1 MRHRFTLALA
11 AASLLGCASRRS
23 PATIAASE
31 TEARSATPWQIAYT
45 IAMPD
50 PASHLYEVGIDIG
63 GVGGAPVELQL
74 PVWSPGRYARMD
86 FARNVQDF
94 AATGADGAPLR
105 WEKVAGSRWRVTP
118 GAGGDRV
125 RVRYRVFANDLSG
138 TFSVLDTL
146 HANWNGA
153 GVFMYAVG
161 HKPDPVTLRVDA
173 PAGWQ
178 LMNGEARDVAQ
189 RDFRFASYDILVDT
203 PTEIAPRLDI
213 DTFRVDGILYR
224 VVTHHEG
231 DQHGQR
237 ARFVRDHQRIVAYQ
251 NRVFGPPPIPM
262 YTFLHNVGF
271 PGGDGME
278 HLNSTQVIDSRRWG
292 ADSVPVLPGIGT
304 ASHEYFHVWNVKRM
318 RPAALGPFDYTQSIH
333 QPSLWVA
340 EGWTNYY
347 GDIALHR
354 AGVIDRAALYEEMGS
369 VVRLNL
375 EHPGRKERSARQAS
389 FDAPFFDGGAAPMKT
404 NARSTFFTYYVKGEG
419 LALALDL
426 MIRARTNGAKSLDD
440 VARLLRDRTWNAP
453 GTSYYLQGRGY
464 TEADVERAASDVAG
478 TDLGDWFARHVGGT
492 EDVDYRAL
500 FAPLGITLTATGEG
514 DQRRWVLADDPAA
527 TPAQLRVREGW
538 LTGR

>member
-1 MRHRFTLALA
+1 MRRSLVLALA
-11 AASLLGCASRRS
+11 TLTLAGCASRQGRERTGT
-23 PATIAASE
+23 ATGSEAEGAAAPY
-31 TEARSATPWQIAYT
+31 TIAYT

-50 PASHLYEVGIDIG
+50 PASHLYHVTID
-63 GVGGAPVELQL
+63 VADMRGAPLELHL

-94 AATGADGAPLR
+94 SATGPDGAPLR
-105 WEKVAGSRWRVTP
+105 WEKVAGSRWRVAPSTR
-118 GAGGDRV
+118 A

-153 GVFMYAVG
+153 GVFMYVVG
-161 HKPDPVTLRVDA
+161 HKPDPVTLRVEA

-178 LMNGEARDVAQ
+178 LMNGEARDVTQ
-189 RDFRFASYDILVDT
+189 RDFRFANYDILVDT
-203 PTEIAPRLDI
+203 PTEIAPRLDV
-213 DTFRVDGILYR
+213 DSFRVDGIVYR
-224 VVTHHEG
+224 VVTHHNG
-231 DQHGQR
+231 DQQGQR
-237 ARFVRDHQRIVAYQ
+237 ARFVRDHQRIVTYQ

-262 YTFLHNVGF
+262 YTVLHNVGF

-278 HLNSTQVIDSRRWG
+278 HLNSTQVIDRRRWT

-347 GDIALHR
+347 GTIALHR
-354 AGVIDRAALYEEMGS
+354 AGILDRAGIYDETAELIR
-369 VVRLNL
+369 VNL

-389 FDAPFFDGGAAPMKT
+389 FDAPFFDGGAAPMRT
-404 NARSTFFTYYVKGEG
+404 NAASTFFTYYVKGEG

-426 MIRARTNGAKSLDD
+426 MIRARTAGARSLDD
-440 VARLLRDRTWNAP
+440 VARLLRDRTWHAP
-453 GTSYYLQGRGY
+453 TTTYYLQGRGY
-464 TEADVERAASDVAG
+464 TEEDVERAASEVAG
-478 TDLGDWFARHVGGT
+478 TDLRDWFARHVGGT

-500 FAPLGITLTATGEG
+500 LAPYRLTYTASGEG
-514 DQRRWVLADDPAA
+514 TTRRYHLTEVPNA
-527 TPAQLRVREGW
+527 TPAQLRLREGW